1 MVLPKL
7 PYKNGCSLVL
17 YLSRQLRQPTAFMI
31 SSRISFTLQL
41 MLLSLL
47 SAFLLFQVQPVI
59 GNFILPWFGG
69 SPGVWTTCMLFFQI
83 VLFAGYAYAHVL
95 TKLPLKAQWLTHGLL
110 LISALALLP
119 IVPSLSWKPTGG
131 DEPVGKILLL
141 LIANVG
147 LPYFVLAST
156 SPLVQVWFTR
166 SHEGGGNPWRLYAL
180 SNAGSLIALL
190 SYPFF
195 FEPRLNVMQ
204 QAQSWSVAFASFAAL
219 SLFMSYRVWKT
230 VPQIE
235 LPISAMGTSPRWW
248 QRALWLFLPALAS
261 ALVLAATNHV
271 TQDVAVIPF
280 LWVVPL
286 SLYLI
291 TFIIC
296 FEHPRWY
303 KPMLWAS
310 VAIPVLVIAATHRR
324 IPDEWLNNSEFFTW
338 LARLIYADDS
348 AADALIN
355 NYKSQLSIC
364 FGAIFLG
371 CMVCH
376 GELTRLK
383 PGPERLTEFYLFIS
397 AGGAL
402 GGVFVNLVAPRL
414 FTTYQEWPW
423 SLLLCLLVALV
434 ALGRVGWGIQ
444 RSEKCKRLAKCYWV
458 GMIALLSLPIIF
470 AGVGIHYHRRAEP
483 GLPLLASVKKV
494 GGDFLMFWSFRNTD
508 RVFRLR
514 NFYGCISIED
524 FPDEEVGANFR
535 QLYHGNIAHGT
546 QWMHPHWRL
555 KPLSYYG
562 IQSGIGQALEYV
574 KNRQDL
580 HVGVVG
586 MGTGTVA
593 AYGAAGD
600 RFRFYEIDPDIVNIS
615 RTHFT
620 YVSDLEARQ
629 GEVKVVLGDA
639 RLSLERELAHGQNQ
653 QFDVLLLDAFSGDSV
668 PVHLLTREAFEIYK
682 RHMKPNGII
691 AVHASNTYLVLAPM
705 IEHTAQAVGY
715 RTSILSSPSNDPL
728 EATDYVLVSNE
739 TAFLEALP
747 PFPARFDHPKYR
759 RIKMWT
765 DLKHNLLEILD

>member
-1 MVLPKL
+1 
-7 PYKNGCSLVL
+7 
-17 YLSRQLRQPTAFMI
+17 MI
-31 SSRISFTLQL
+31 SSRRSFTVQL
-41 MLLSLL
+41 TLLSLL
-47 SAFLLFQVQPVI
+47 SAFLLFQVQPII

-83 VLFAGYAYAHVL
+83 ALFAGYAYAHGL
-95 TKLPLKAQWLTHGLL
+95 TQLPRKAQWLTHGLL
-110 LISALALLP
+110 VLGALALLP
-119 IVPSLSWKPTGG
+119 IAPSLSWKPAGG

-166 SHEGGGNPWRLYAL
+166 SQGGSGNPWRLYAL
-180 SNAGSLIALL
+180 SNAGSLLALL

-204 QAQSWSVAFASFAAL
+204 QARGWSVAFAGFAAL
-219 SLFMSYRVWKT
+219 SLFMAYRDWKIS
-230 VPQIE
+230 PQVRI
-235 LPISAMGTSPRWW
+235 PVSATGESPKWW
-248 QRALWLFLPALAS
+248 QRVWWLFLPALGS
-261 ALVLAATNHV
+261 ALVLAGTSHV

-303 KPMLWAS
+303 KPLLWAS
-310 VAIPVLVIAATHRR
+310 MAIPVLVIAATHRR
-324 IPDEWLNNSEFFTW
+324 IPDEWLNNSGFFTW
-338 LARLIYADDS
+338 LGSHINAEDTP
-348 AADALIN
+348 ADALISN
-355 NYKSQLSIC
+355 FKFQLLIC
-364 FGAIFLG
+364 FGAIFFG

-383 PGPERLTEFYLFIS
+383 PGPERLTEFYLYLS

-434 ALGRVGWGIQ
+434 ALGRVGLGIQ
-444 RSEKCKRLAKCYWV
+444 KSGKSQRLAKCYLL
-458 GMIALLSLPIIF
+458 GMIALLSLPVVV
-470 AGVGIHYHRRAEP
+470 AGVGVHYHRTVEP
-483 GLPLLASVKKV
+483 GISRLASVRKV
-494 GGDFLMFWSFRNTD
+494 GGEFLNFWGFRD
-508 RVFRLR
+508 AERVFRLR

-524 FPDEEVGANFR
+524 FPDEELGANFR
-535 QLYHGNIAHGT
+535 QLYHGSIAHGT
-546 QWMHPHWRL
+546 QWMHPQWRL

-562 IQSGIGQALEYV
+562 LQSGIGQALDYV
-574 KNRQDL
+574 KNQQNV

-593 AYGAAGD
+593 AYGKAGD
-600 RFRFYEIDPDIVNIS
+600 RYRFYEIDPDIVKIS
-615 RTHFT
+615 RTQFT
-620 YVSDLEARQ
+620 YVSDLEARH

-639 RLSLERELAHGQNQ
+639 RLSLERELAQGQSQ
-653 QFDVLLLDAFSGDSV
+653 QFDVLLLDAFAGDSV

-682 RHMKPNGII
+682 RQMKPDGII
-691 AVHASNTYLVLAPM
+691 VVHASNTYLALAPM
-705 IEHTAQAVGY
+705 VERTAQSLGY
-715 RTSILSSPSNDPL
+715 QTRILSSPANDPL
-728 EATDYVLVSNE
+728 EATDYVLVSNNTE
-739 TAFLEALP
+739 FLEALP
-747 PFPARFDHPKYR
+747 PFPARFDKEKYLQ
-759 RIKMWT
+759 IKMWT
-765 DLKHNLLEILD
+765 DQKHNLLEILE